1 MIAINNDLHF
11 HMIRLIV
18 GLGNPGA
25 KHESDRH
32 NAGFWFIDRLAS
44 QHKQLL
50 QPEKR
55 FLGKAA
61 KIRVEGQDIHLLT
74 PDTYMNL
81 SGESVGPLCRFHK
94 ITPQEVLVV
103 HDELDLKPGTA
114 RLKQGG
120 GNGGHNGLKDI
131 QSHLSSPQFWRLRF
145 GIGHPRDLPGD
156 KAKMDVADYVLKKP
170 SSEEQSKI
178 DQAIDKALRTLPL
191 FIKGDVQNAM
201 QAIHGPD

>member
-1 MIAINNDLHF
+1 MIAINNDLHS

-18 GLGNPGA
+18 GLGNPGT

-103 HDELDLKPGTA
+103 HDELDLKPGMA

>member
-1 MIAINNDLHF
+1 MITINNDLHS

-103 HDELDLKPGTA
+103 HDELDLKPGMA

>member
-1 MIAINNDLHF
+1 MIAINNDLHS

-103 HDELDLKPGTA
+103 HDELDLKPGMA
-114 RLKQGG
+114 RLKLGG

>member
-1 MIAINNDLHF
+1 MIAINNDLHS

-103 HDELDLKPGTA
+103 HDELDLKPGMA
-114 RLKQGG
+114 RLKHGG

>member
-1 MIAINNDLHF
+1 MIAINNDLHS

-103 HDELDLKPGTA
+103 HDELDLKPGMA

-145 GIGHPRDLPGD
+145 GVGHPGDLPGD

>member
-1 MIAINNDLHF
+1 MIAINNDLHS

-61 KIRVEGQDIHLLT
+61 KIRVEGQDIHLLI

-103 HDELDLKPGTA
+103 HDELDLKPGMA

>member
-1 MIAINNDLHF
+1 
-11 HMIRLIV
+11 
-18 GLGNPGA
+18 
-25 KHESDRH
+25 
-32 NAGFWFIDRLAS
+32 
-44 QHKQLL
+44 
-50 QPEKR
+50 
-55 FLGKAA
+55 
-61 KIRVEGQDIHLLT
+61 VEGQDIHLLT

-103 HDELDLKPGTA
+103 HDELDLKPGMA

>member
-1 MIAINNDLHF
+1 
-11 HMIRLIV
+11 MIRLIV

-103 HDELDLKPGTA
+103 HDELDLKPGMA

-178 DQAIDKALRTLPL
+178 YQAFDKALRTLPL

>member
-1 MIAINNDLHF
+1 MIAINNDLHS

-25 KHESDRH
+25 KHESDRN

-61 KIRVEGQDIHLLT
+61 KIRVEGQDIQLLT

-81 SGESVGPLCRFHK
+81 SGESVGPLCGFHK

-103 HDELDLKPGTA
+103 HDELDLKPGMA

>member
-1 MIAINNDLHF
+1 MIAINNDLHS

-18 GLGNPGA
+18 GLGNPSA

-103 HDELDLKPGTA
+103 HDELDLKPGMA

-145 GIGHPRDLPGD
+145 GIGHPRDRPGD

>member
-1 MIAINNDLHF
+1 MIAINNDLHS

-61 KIRVEGQDIHLLT
+61 KIRVEGQDIYLLT

-103 HDELDLKPGTA
+103 HDELDLKPGMA

-131 QSHLSSPQFWRLRF
+131 TAALGTQEYWRLRL
-145 GIGHPRDLPGD
+145 GIGHPRELQLQQV
-156 KAKMDVADYVLKKP
+156 VADFVLHRPRK
-170 SSEEQSKI
+170 EEQALI
-178 DQAIDKALRTLPL
+178 DEAIDKSLSVIPL
-191 FIKGDVQNAM
+191 LCQGLFEKAM
-201 QAIHGPD
+201 LELHTR

>member
-1 MIAINNDLHF
+1 MIAINNDLHS

-32 NAGFWFIDRLAS
+32 NAGFWFINRLAS

-61 KIRVEGQDIHLLT
+61 KIRMEGQDIHLLT

-103 HDELDLKPGTA
+103 HDELDLKPGMA

>member
-1 MIAINNDLHF
+1 MIAINNDLHS

-25 KHESDRH
+25 KYESDRH

-44 QHKQLL
+44 QYKQLL

-103 HDELDLKPGTA
+103 HDELDLKPGMA

>member
-1 MIAINNDLHF
+1 MIAINNDLHS

-103 HDELDLKPGTA
+103 HDELDLKPGMA

-201 QAIHGPD
+201 QAIHGTD

>member
-1 MIAINNDLHF
+1 MIAINNDLHS

-103 HDELDLKPGTA
+103 HDELDLKPGMA

-131 QSHLSSPQFWRLRF
+131 QSHLSSPQFWRLRL
-145 GIGHPRDLPGD
+145 GVGHPRDLPGD

>member
-1 MIAINNDLHF
+1 MIAINNDLHS

-18 GLGNPGA
+18 GLGNPGT

-103 HDELDLKPGTA
+103 HDELDLKPGMA

-145 GIGHPRDLPGD
+145 GIGHPRDLLGD

>member
-1 MIAINNDLHF
+1 MIAINNDLHS

-156 KAKMDVADYVLKKP
+156 KAKMDVADYVLKNP

>member
-1 MIAINNDLHF
+1 MIAINNDLHS

-25 KHESDRH
+25 KYESDRH

-103 HDELDLKPGTA
+103 HDELDLKPGMA

-145 GIGHPRDLPGD
+145 GIGHPRDLPGN

>member
-1 MIAINNDLHF
+1 MIAINNDLHS

-25 KHESDRH
+25 KYESDRH

-103 HDELDLKPGTA
+103 HDELDLKPGMA

>member
-1 MIAINNDLHF
+1 MIAINNDLHS

-103 HDELDLKPGTA
+103 HDELDLKPGMA

-131 QSHLSSPQFWRLRF
+131 QSYLSSPQFWRLRF

>member
-1 MIAINNDLHF
+1 MIAINNDLHS

-94 ITPQEVLVV
+94 ITPQEVLV
-103 HDELDLKPGTA
+103 
-114 RLKQGG
+114 
-120 GNGGHNGLKDI
+120 
-131 QSHLSSPQFWRLRF
+131 
-145 GIGHPRDLPGD
+145 
-156 KAKMDVADYVLKKP
+156 
-170 SSEEQSKI
+170 
-178 DQAIDKALRTLPL
+178 
-191 FIKGDVQNAM
+191 
-201 QAIHGPD
+201 

>member
-1 MIAINNDLHF
+1 
-11 HMIRLIV
+11 MIRLIV
-18 GLGNPGA
+18 GLGNPGS
-25 KHESDRH
+25 KHEYDRH
-32 NAGFWFIDRLAS
+32 NAGFWFIERLA
-44 QHKQLL
+44 QQNKQVL
-50 QPEKR
+50 QTEKR
-55 FLGKAA
+55 FLGRVA
-61 KIRVEGQDIHLLT
+61 KIQLEGHDIYLLE

-94 ITPQEVLVV
+94 ISPQEVLVV

-145 GIGHPRDLPGD
+145 GIGHPRDLPGGQS
-156 KAKMDVADYVLKKP
+156 KMDVADYVLKKP

-178 DQAIDKALRTLPL
+178 DQSIDKALKILPL
-191 FIKGDVQNAM
+191 LLKGDTQNAM
-201 QAIHGPD
+201 QVLHGPD

>member
-1 MIAINNDLHF
+1 MIAINNDLHS

-103 HDELDLKPGTA
+103 HDELDLKPGMA

-120 GNGGHNGLKDI
+120 GNGGHHGLKDI

>member
-1 MIAINNDLHF
+1 MIAINNDLHS

-32 NAGFWFIDRLAS
+32 NAGFWFINRLAS

-61 KIRVEGQDIHLLT
+61 KIRMEGQDIHLLT

>member
-1 MIAINNDLHF
+1 MIAINNDLHS

-25 KHESDRH
+25 KHQSDRH

-103 HDELDLKPGTA
+103 HDELDLKPGMA

>member
-1 MIAINNDLHF
+1 MIAINNDLHS

-32 NAGFWFIDRLAS
+32 NAGFWFINRLAS

-103 HDELDLKPGTA
+103 HDELDLKPGMA

>member
-1 MIAINNDLHF
+1 MIAINNDLHS

-18 GLGNPGA
+18 CLGNPGA

-103 HDELDLKPGTA
+103 HDELDLKPGMA

>member
-1 MIAINNDLHF
+1 MIAINNDLHS

-103 HDELDLKPGTA
+103 HDELDLKPGMA

>member
-1 MIAINNDLHF
+1 MIAINNDLHS

-103 HDELDLKPGTA
+103 HDELDLKPGMA

-201 QAIHGPD
+201 QTIHGPD